1 MAAFTTIATAAG
13 LASQAAGTASSFF
26 QAGKERRAADKAA
39 AEAAK
44 ALEAA
49 RDKLQVNYLKGL
61 SIQKE
66 PYELAREAGLST
78 AAQIVQAAQEGDQ
91 RGVASGA
98 TRAALAQQN
107 LENRNRMAMGQ
118 ELQGLQ
124 RAAALEDRRLQ
135 SQLSNLDLA
144 EARGFQSMAA
154 DARDR
159 QRELNQAG
167 AQGLVEFGKQVTK
180 LPGLY
185 GGGSGLETE
194 TVANSFT
201 DDGQPLRVSSKLV
214 DDPNSKFFRMK
225 SGEVVDLSEKFKGN
239 MSLSRFPDM
248 NIFQDTLPGVSALPE
263 VSADYSLDAS
273 RNLLTE

>member
-13 LASQAAGTASSFF
+13 LAASAAGTASNFI
-26 QAGKERRAADKAA
+26 QAGKQRRAADRAA
-39 AEAAK
+39 DEAAK

-91 RGVASGA
+91 RGVAAGA

-167 AQGLVEFGKQVTK
+167 AQGLVGLGKQLAG
-180 LPGLY
+180 LPELY
-185 GGGSGLETE
+185 GQ
-194 TVANSFT
+194 NSDT
-201 DDGQPLRVSSKLV
+201 TQLPNTGAIV
-214 DDPNSKFFRMK
+214 DNKALQAQIRSPKDPNF
-225 SGEVVDLSEKFKGN
+225 GIGSEINFDPQSLNEIGSFDSVTIFGN
-239 MSLSRFPDM
+239 EPSQ
-248 NIFQDTLPGVSALPE
+248 IA
-263 VSADYSLDAS
+263 
-273 RNLLTE
+273 

>member
-1 MAAFTTIATAAG
+1 MAIGTALTVAG
-13 LASQAAGTASSFF
+13 LATSAAGTASNFI
-26 QAGKERRAADKAA
+26 QAGKERRAADRAA
-39 AEAAK
+39 DEAAK

-66 PYELAREAGLST
+66 PYELARESGIST

-91 RGVASGA
+91 RGVAAGA

-118 ELQGLQ
+118 ELQGIQ

-135 SQLSNLDLA
+135 TQLSNLDLG

-167 AQGLVEFGKQVTK
+167 AEGLIGVGKQLAG
-180 LPGLY
+180 LPELY

-201 DDGQPLRVSSKLV
+201 DDGQPLRVSSQLV
-214 DDPNSKFFRMK
+214 DDPNSRFFRMN

-263 VSADYSLDAS
+263 ISADYSLDAS
-273 RNLLTE
+273 GNLLTE